1 MRNTVYE
8 GQSHTGHSPAL
19 WHDCPLEGIRNDP
32 GLGYGFTENF
42 DVGGLITSP
51 TTSAALIGKNLSGFG
66 SSGSTIAYTN
76 ALGGGVTLSETTDDE
91 AVSIFSLSH
100 CFKIGLT
107 TQPLWFEARVTPSHT
122 ATTEQSMFV
131 GLADSTAKTV
141 AVPLTTTAGALADLN
156 LVGFHKLDTDLTS
169 IKTVYKADAVTA
181 VTLETVTSAL
191 TAATAVKLGFKYQPE
206 DTNKL
211 KFFVDNV
218 EQATAFTLIND
229 LGTGFPGDVVMAPII
244 AMALGA
250 AAADN
255 TLKVDWMS
263 CYQLRA

>member
-8 GQSHTGHSPAL
+8 GQSHTGLSPAL

-32 GLGYGFTENF
+32 GLGYGFTETF
-42 DVGGLITSP
+42 TLGGAITPP
-51 TTSAALIGKNLSGFG
+51 TTTAALVGTNWSGF
-66 SSGSTIAYTN
+66 SSTTSQVSYLDAI
-76 ALGGGVTLSETTDDE
+76 GGGVRIAETTTDE
-91 AVSIFSLSH
+91 STCIFSLSH
-100 CFKIGLT
+100 CFKIGLAT
-107 TQPLWFEARVTPSHT
+107 EPLWFEARVTPSHT
-122 ATTEQSMFV
+122 ATTEQGMFV
-131 GLADSTAKTV
+131 GLADSTTKAV
-141 AVPLTTTAGALADLN
+141 AVPLTAAASALADLN

-169 IKTVYKADAVTA
+169 IKTVYKADGVTA

-211 KFFVDNV
+211 KFFIDNV
-218 EQATAFTLIND
+218 EQETSFTLIDD
-229 LGTGFPGDVVMAPII
+229 LGTGFPADVTMAPII
-244 AMALGA
+244 AMAIGV

-255 TLKVDWMS
+255 TLDIDWVS